1 MACGHVTPIFASVF
15 TWPLLSCLSLGHLS
29 PDPGPTRTIR
39 DNPISRS
46 FTQLPLGR
54 PFSDSGHMPRRQG
67 RGHGRI
73 FWGRLL
79 STHYGGFYPVQIRMK
94 TLFSSIKTLGTP
106 VPGVADAGSV
116 STESMAGSG
125 PGSLGGAGGRSGPT
139 AQGTSRYGPEAS
151 AWGKTGLGRAWA
163 TRRHPT
169 FFCGGFDVCMM
180 DGPR

>member
-125 PGSLGGAGGRSGPT
+125 PGSLGGAGGPVRSYCPGHQQVR
-139 AQGTSRYGPEAS
+139 ARSV
-151 AWGKTGLGRAWA
+151 GLGKNWA
-163 TRRHPT
+163 RKSLGHAEAPH
-169 FFCGGFDVCMM
+169 FFLWWF
-180 DGPR
+180 